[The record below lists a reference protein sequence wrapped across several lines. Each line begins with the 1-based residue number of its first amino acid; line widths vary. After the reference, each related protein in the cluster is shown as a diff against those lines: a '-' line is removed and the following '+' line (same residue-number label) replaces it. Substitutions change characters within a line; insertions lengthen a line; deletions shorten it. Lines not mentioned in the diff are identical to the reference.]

1 VRSSLP
7 GSGAILVTLSR
18 LEGNSNGGIWE
29 AIAVKVDGM
38 SITSPDPMTILS
50 NPVSVKGT
58 GNAFEGVI
66 GHVIVL
72 DHLYHSLGQA
82 NAIGVIGMG
91 QTSFSTSLN
100 YQTTFP
106 AGMQEGVLVLSAPSN
121 ANGSIADAVMQKVLI
136 MGLPSGA

>member
-1 VRSSLP
+1 MWRTGKRSLALPVVRSKCK
-7 GSGAILVTLSR
+7 ARVAATF
-18 LEGNSNGGIWE
+18 
-29 AIAVKVDGM
+29 
-38 SITSPDPMTILS
+38 S
-50 NPVSVKGT
+50 NPASVKGT

-91 QTSFSTSLN
+91 QTSFSTSLH

-106 AGMQEGVLVLSAPSN
+106 AGIQEGVLVLSAPSN
-121 ANGSIADAVMQKVLI
+121 ANGSIAAAVMQKVLI
-136 MGLPSGA
+136 MGLPTGA